1 MGHSPI
7 GPPIRRFIMK
17 KRMILDTAMLV
28 TFLLLLDYGL
38 VHNRGHEILGILFLL
53 LALLHTK
60 WNLSWY
66 RSLQRGR
73 WTKQR
78 VFSFLT
84 NGVLIL
90 SFLTVMVTGLSISRT
105 VFPFHPHLSFWVNGL
120 HQAAGYLMLIA
131 LGLHLG
137 LHWQAILPRMQ
148 RRLSLDS
155 SRVLSWVNKLLMILI
170 VSLGIYFS
178 FDAHVGNRL
187 LLLSARSSSSFHNP
201 GWFLFSRLMM
211 IGLYASLAYYGQK
224 LLSRK

>member
-1 MGHSPI
+1 
-7 GPPIRRFIMK
+7 MK

-66 RSLQRGR
+66 RSLPRGR

-105 VFPFHPHLSFWVNGL
+105 VFPFHPHLSF
-120 HQAAGYLMLIA
+120 
-131 LGLHLG
+131 
-137 LHWQAILPRMQ
+137 
-148 RRLSLDS
+148 
-155 SRVLSWVNKLLMILI
+155 
-170 VSLGIYFS
+170 
-178 FDAHVGNRL
+178 
-187 LLLSARSSSSFHNP
+187 
-201 GWFLFSRLMM
+201 
-211 IGLYASLAYYGQK
+211 
-224 LLSRK
+224 

>member
-1 MGHSPI
+1 
-7 GPPIRRFIMK
+7 MK
-17 KRMILDTAMLV
+17 KRMILDTAMLM
-28 TFLLLLDYGL
+28 TFLLLLDYRF
-38 VHNRGHEILGILFLL
+38 VHNRGHEILGILFLV
-53 LALLHTK
+53 LALFHTK

-66 RSLQRGR
+66 RSLPRGR

-78 VFSFLT
+78 IFSFLV
-84 NGVLIL
+84 NGLLIF
-90 SFLTVMVTGLSISRT
+90 SFLTVMASGLLISRT
-105 VFPFHPHLSFWVNGL
+105 VFPFHPHMSFWVNGL

>member
-28 TFLLLLDYGL
+28 TFLLLLDYRL

-148 RRLSLDS
+148 KGLSLRPS
-155 SRVLSWVNKLLMILI
+155 KALSWMNRLLMILI
-170 VSLGIYFS
+170 VLSGIYFS
-178 FDAHVGNRL
+178 FDAHIGNRL
-187 LLLSARSSSSFHNP
+187 LLLSARGSAFNSP

>member
-1 MGHSPI
+1 
-7 GPPIRRFIMK
+7 MK
-17 KRMILDTAMLV
+17 YWVFFFLV
-28 TFLLLLDYGL
+28 
-38 VHNRGHEILGILFLL
+38 
-53 LALLHTK
+53 LALFHMK

-66 RSLQRGR
+66 RSLPRGR

-78 VFSFLT
+78 IFSFLV
-84 NGVLIL
+84 NGLLIF
-90 SFLTVMVTGLSISRT
+90 SFLTVMASGLLISRT
-105 VFPFHPHLSFWVNGL
+105 VFPFHPHMSFWVNGL

-187 LLLSARSSSSFHNP
+187 LLLSARGSAFNSP
-201 GWFLFSRLMM
+201 GWFLFSRLM
-211 IGLYASLAYYGQK
+211 ITGLYAALSYYGQK
-224 LLSRK
+224 LLSRI